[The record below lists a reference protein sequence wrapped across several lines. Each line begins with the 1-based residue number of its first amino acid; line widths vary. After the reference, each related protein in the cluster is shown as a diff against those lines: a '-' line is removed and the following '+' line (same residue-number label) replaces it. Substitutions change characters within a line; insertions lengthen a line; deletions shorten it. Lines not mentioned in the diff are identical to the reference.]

1 MRENQVKHLLAAG
14 EVVCGAG
21 LTIMSPA
28 LVELI
33 GLAGFDYV
41 ILDEQHGWMNP
52 ESVADMIR
60 ASENAGLTPMVRVP
74 EIHSPT
80 VGKFLDL
87 GAQGIVFPNVNNAGD
102 AKRAVD
108 SVRYEPFGTRG
119 SCPTVR
125 AADYSMTD
133 WLEHYEASNR
143 GIFTLLLIETRA
155 GFDNLE
161 SILEVEGIDSVLL
174 GPFDLSS
181 SLGVPGQVDHPEV
194 VGRIR
199 RAQNLV
205 RRSGVTICSWSLEF
219 DSVIR
224 AAEDGARMFWL
235 SGTKMLA
242 DALRQNVD
250 TVRRAT
256 DRVAA
261 ANRRSRQSE
270 TPSQ

>member
-1 MRENQVKHLLAAG
+1 MRENKVKTLLAAG

-28 LVELI
+28 LVELM
-33 GLAGFDYV
+33 GLAGFDFV

-52 ESVADMIR
+52 ETVADMIR
-60 ASENAGLTPMVRVP
+60 ASENAGLTPFVRVP

-87 GAQGIVFPNVNNAGD
+87 GAQGIVFPNVNDAED
-102 AKRAVD
+102 AKRAIA

-125 AADYSMTD
+125 AADYAMTD
-133 WLEHYEASNR
+133 WLEHYEAANR
-143 GIFTLLLIETRA
+143 DIFTLLLIETRA

-194 VGRIR
+194 VSRLQ
-199 RAQNLV
+199 RARNLAQH
-205 RRSGVTICSWSLEF
+205 SDVTMCSWSLEV
-219 DSVIR
+219 DSVIQ
-224 AAEDGARMFWL
+224 AAEQGAGMFWL
-235 SGTKMLA
+235 SGTKILA
-242 DALRQNVD
+242 DALRQNVE
-250 TVRRAT
+250 TVRRA
-256 DRVAA
+256 AA
-261 ANRRSRQSE
+261 ANGPGLPDNSMA
-270 TPSQ
+270 T

>member
-1 MRENQVKHLLAAG
+1 MRENQVKRLLAAG

-28 LVELI
+28 LIELI

-52 ESVADMIR
+52 ETVADMIR

-161 SILEVEGIDSVLL
+161 SILEVDGIDSVLL

-181 SLGVPGQVDHPEV
+181 SLGVPGQVNHPEV
-194 VGRIR
+194 VSRLR
-199 RAQNLV
+199 RAQNLL
-205 RRSGVTICSWSLEF
+205 RRSGVTICAWSLEI
-219 DSVIR
+219 DSVVR

-242 DALRQNVD
+242 DALRQNID

-256 DRVAA
+256 DRVSG
-261 ANRRSRQSE
+261 ANRPGRPGYAPPR
-270 TPSQ
+270 

>member
-1 MRENQVKHLLAAG
+1 MRENKAKTLLAAG

-28 LVELI
+28 LIELI

-52 ESVADMIR
+52 ETVADMIR

-87 GAQGIVFPNVNNAGD
+87 GAQGIVFPNVNNADD
-102 AKRAVD
+102 AKRAVA

-125 AADYSMTD
+125 AADYSTTD

-143 GIFTLLLIETRA
+143 DIFTLLLIETRA

-161 SILEVEGIDSVLL
+161 RILEVDGIDSMLL

-181 SLGVPGQVDHPEV
+181 SLGIPGQVDHPEV
-194 VGRIR
+194 VSRLR
-199 RAQNLV
+199 RAQDLL
-205 RRSGVTICSWSLEF
+205 RGSGVTICSWSLEL

-224 AAEDGARMFWL
+224 AAEEGARMFWL

-256 DRVAA
+256 GQVAG
-261 ANRRSRQSE
+261 ANRPGRPGDAPSR
-270 TPSQ
+270 

>member
-1 MRENQVKHLLAAG
+1 MRENKVKTLLAAG

-28 LVELI
+28 LIELI

-52 ESVADMIR
+52 ETVADMIR

-87 GAQGIVFPNVNNAGD
+87 GAQGIVFPNVNNADD
-102 AKRAVD
+102 AKRAVA

-125 AADYSMTD
+125 AADYSMSD

-143 GIFTLLLIETRA
+143 DIFTLLLIETRA

-161 SILEVEGIDSVLL
+161 TILGVDGIDSMLL

-181 SLGVPGQVDHPEV
+181 SLGIPGQVDHPEV
-194 VGRIR
+194 VSRLR
-199 RAQNLV
+199 RAQNLL
-205 RRSGVTICSWSLEF
+205 RRSGVTICAWSLEI
-219 DSVIR
+219 DSVVR

-270 TPSQ
+270 APSQ